1 MLLIPRTTAAGLL
14 LLAIT
19 STPLQSQDSAAEG
32 SMRAGMLRLEYR
44 CTGSAAWASGCQ
56 TGAESGRL
64 TGTLAS
70 VDTDSL
76 VLVASETGERLVYP
90 TSAVRKLQ
98 VFEERSARPWRG
110 ALLGLGTGAAAGA
123 IGLALG
129 AATCEVA
136 VSGSDF
142 FECEAPSAGQVILT
156 ASGIGMAVGFL
167 FGLIPQDVWKET
179 TLVDIAPR
187 VAGLQGGRAGIGL
200 TIHLGREW

>member
-1 MLLIPRTTAAGLL
+1 M
-14 LLAIT
+14 
-19 STPLQSQDSAAEG
+19 
-32 SMRAGMLRLEYR
+32 
-44 CTGSAAWASGCQ
+44 
-56 TGAESGRL
+56 
-64 TGTLAS
+64 GTLAS
-70 VDTDSL
+70 VDRDSL

-98 VFEERSARPWRG
+98 VYEERRARPWRG

-142 FECEAPSAGQVILT
+142 FECESPSAAQVILT
-156 ASGIGMAVGFL
+156 AGGIGMAAGFL
-167 FGLIPQDVWKET
+167 FGLIPQDIWKET

-187 VAGLQGGRAGIGL
+187 VAGLQSGRTGIGL
-200 TIHLGREW
+200 TIHLGRER